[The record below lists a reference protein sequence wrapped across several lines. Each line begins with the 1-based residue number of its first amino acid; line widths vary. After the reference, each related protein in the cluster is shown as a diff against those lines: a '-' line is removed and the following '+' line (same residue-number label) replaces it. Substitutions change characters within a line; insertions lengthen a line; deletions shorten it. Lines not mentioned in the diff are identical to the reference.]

1 MICPIYD
8 QSAKPQAKAHGSA
21 CGSPICNPSGDC
33 EGHYKNCTVP
43 SFIWQ
48 KLMRVYYSGCFYDSE
63 LFATEAECQA
73 ECDRL
78 NKGGSV

>member
-8 QSAKPQAKAHGSA
+8 QSAKPQAKAHGCA

-48 KLMRVYYSGCFYDSE
+48 KLILDKLNIGEVEVIGNIYDNPD
-63 LFATEAECQA
+63 LLEA
-73 ECDRL
+73 
-78 NKGGSV
+78 K